1 MFSIRPIYFQKYAI
15 SPEKADSK
23 GCLASLEHSV
33 LTAFAPCERSE
44 RPHKS
49 SFQTAAVR
57 LLQQKQGVT

>member
-33 LTAFAPCERSE
+33 LTVFVPM
-44 RPHKS
+44 
-49 SFQTAAVR
+49 
-57 LLQQKQGVT
+57 